1 MSVRACGRR
10 QSATH
15 HRLASLEEVVATN
28 TVFVTRKE
36 GLRSKSTST
45 TFPTRSAARRPPVRG
60 ACPALENKDDAELQR
75 RREIS
80 ARRGPRTRRRGIV
93 MPLRGCIFKT
103 FVQISYVKSAF
114 IFTFSAKFVIL
125 IKLVLPNLRF

>member
-36 GLRSKSTST
+36 GLRSNSTST
-45 TFPTRSAARRPPVRG
+45 TSPTRSAARVDEEERNLG
-60 ACPALENKDDAELQR
+60 KEGLEDEEERDSHAPEGQL
-75 RREIS
+75 
-80 ARRGPRTRRRGIV
+80 
-93 MPLRGCIFKT
+93 F
-103 FVQISYVKSAF
+103 
-114 IFTFSAKFVIL
+114 
-125 IKLVLPNLRF
+125 